1 MDTKKRRAVI
11 LVGMLVCAIAIAGYM
26 HGVGN
31 VRIPQP
37 ALSVPSVAAS
47 AKQLK
52 RPPLKPLRRYL
63 LLKVG
68 GLARII
74 ATDREH
80 NTKLPVY
87 NTLDD
92 VANYCQGNE
101 GSSFEKPVK
110 TLVRVLTY
118 DHVWTAQGM
127 GSTCNPVVQVAALDR
142 SWFGWVPSAAIR
154 PNLALG
160 TQLMLGSSDKLYIR
174 PDGLQYGY
182 FKVGAGT
189 AVNLIGYDAT
199 PGEAEYHVRVLS
211 GPAIGKAGWILD
223 DVGLRAGNGYRLGLY
238 ESPKIATIENTFGSP
253 GAYADLENQPTAE
266 PTADEDSTAQ

>member
-1 MDTKKRRAVI
+1 MDAKKLRAVF
-11 LVGMLVCAIAIAGYM
+11 LVVMLACAIAITAYM
-26 HGVGN
+26 RGVGN
-31 VRIPQP
+31 VRIPQA

-52 RPPLKPLRRYL
+52 RPPLKPLRGYL

-74 ATDREH
+74 ANDREH

-101 GSSFEKPVK
+101 GSSFDKPVK

-118 DHVWTAQGM
+118 DHVWTAKGM

-160 TQLMLGSSDKLYIR
+160 TRLMLASSDKLYLR

-182 FKVGAGT
+182 FKVSGGT
-189 AVNLIGYDAT
+189 ALNLIGYDAT
-199 PGEAEYHVRVLS
+199 PGKAEYHVRVES
-211 GPAIGKAGWILD
+211 GPDIGKAGWIFD
-223 DVGLRAGNGYRLGLY
+223 DVGLRADNGYRLGLY
-238 ESPKIATIENTFGSP
+238 ESAKIATTENTVGSP
-253 GAYADLENQPTAE
+253 GAYADLESQPTEE